1 MKLYHNKTD
10 ILKKVCLTEG
20 LWCVYKIHRGMEYTW
35 MSHKV
40 EDLPDKMTNLSFL
53 PFKYKVASKLNKRL
67 TEIKNNE
74 ELGIKDNIKLDEIM
88 NIIEDVLGGK

>member
-20 LWCVYKIHRGMEYTW
+20 LWCVYKIPKGVEYTW
-35 MSHKV
+35 VSHIV